1 VSRWRSVLSVLR
13 SVLRSMA
20 AWLAR
25 ISIVATA
32 CVIATVW
39 VGWVSVPVVGLAY
52 GVMDRSGRAHGTVG
66 AIAGALGWLAIL
78 CARAARG
85 ADVQLVARQVG
96 KVMQLPAFAL
106 VIITLAF
113 AVSLC
118 GTSAVLGAWVG
129 RAATRRSNR
138 TAVY

>member
-1 VSRWRSVLSVLR
+1 MPRFVAVP
-13 SVLRSMA
+13 
-20 AWLAR
+20 LAR
-25 ISIVATA
+25 IIIVATV
-32 CVIATVW
+32 CVIATMW
-39 VGWVSVPVVGLAY
+39 VGWVSVPVVGFVY
-52 GVMDRSGRAHGTVG
+52 GVVDRRGRAHGTVG
-66 AIAGALGWLAIL
+66 AIGGALGWLAIL

-85 ADVQLVARQVG
+85 ADVQLVAEQVG

-106 VIITLAF
+106 VIITLVF

-138 TAVY
+138 AIVYY